1 MFIRATREV
10 NWNLHL
16 KTFRSM
22 LPWFFICDRINY
34 ARYGSAYLLEM
45 NAIDYTHPG
54 LPKNNCNS
62 IYLNAVLIFF
72 CLLDIAAELRT
83 SFAVQRQSKYGFSA
97 VSCDQTIEQTI
108 NRDSKTKGGLVG
120 FTLNRSAV
128 HRWLLAQSERAAIT
142 NKCKDMG
149 YVNVK
154 PR

>member
-34 ARYGSAYLLEM
+34 ARYGSAYWLEM

-54 LPKNNCNS
+54 WQKKMRFNLSKCSFN
-62 IYLNAVLIFF
+62 FF
-72 CLLDIAAELRT
+72 FVFLDIAAELRT